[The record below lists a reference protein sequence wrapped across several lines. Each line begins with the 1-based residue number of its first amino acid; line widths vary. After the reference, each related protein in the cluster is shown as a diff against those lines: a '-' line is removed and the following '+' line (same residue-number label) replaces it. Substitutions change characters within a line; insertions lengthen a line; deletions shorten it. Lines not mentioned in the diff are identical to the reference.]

1 VKKRPLGCTGI
12 EVSEIAFGG
21 VEIGMPYGIGITSEK
36 EMPKEKEAIYL
47 LHKAQEEGI
56 NFYDTARMYG
66 NSEAIMGKAFK
77 ERRNQIV
84 LGTKCRHLRDRN
96 GKLPSGSALANKI
109 IGSLEKSLLAL
120 QTDYLDVFM
129 LHQTDK
135 EILEN
140 DEIAASF
147 TELKRSG
154 KVRSIGVSTYS
165 LEDTRLAMEKRLWE
179 VIQLPFN
186 LIDQRQARLFEEAFH
201 KGIGLVVR
209 SVLLKGLLSDK
220 GKNLPTPLKEVEGH
234 IQKYEGLMKGN
245 EWDLPTLAVKFAL
258 SFGQISSVLVGIDKE
273 KYLYHALTAG
283 DGNYLNAEVLTKAK
297 KLEFPNP
304 EFIDLPYWAKIGW
317 LP

>member
-1 VKKRPLGCTGI
+1 M

-21 VEIGMPYGIGITSEK
+21 VEIGMPYGIGIKSEK

-47 LHKAQEEGI
+47 LHKALEEGI

-66 NSEAIMGKAFK
+66 NSEDIMGKAFK
-77 ERRNQIV
+77 GRRHQII

-96 GKLPSGSALANKI
+96 GKLPSDSDLANKI
-109 IGSLEKSLLAL
+109 LRSVEESLHAL

-129 LHQTDK
+129 LHQADK

-140 DEIAASF
+140 DKIAEVFLS
-147 TELKRSG
+147 LKKRG
-154 KVRSIGVSTYS
+154 EVRSIGVSTYS
-165 LEDTRLAMEKRLWE
+165 LEDTQLAMEKKLWE

-186 LIDQRQARLFEEAFH
+186 LIDQRQAKLFEEAFH
-201 KGIGLVVR
+201 KEIGLVIR
-209 SVLLKGLLSDK
+209 SVLLKGLLSDR
-220 GKNLPTPLKEVEGH
+220 GKNLPAPLMNVEGH
-234 IQKYEGLMKGN
+234 IQKYEELLGD

-258 SFGQISSVLVGIDKE
+258 SFGQLSSVLVGIDKE
-273 KYLYHALTAG
+273 EYLYHALKAG
-283 DGNYLNAEVLTKAK
+283 DGNYLNAEGLAKAK

-304 EFIDLPYWAKIGW
+304 EFIDLPHWSKMGW